1 MWVKYG
7 DKPTDMTVQSQG
19 FIAGITCD
27 RLSGDF
33 DGDGYTDLLTTGT
46 SYNNFVKFI
55 SDFRVWKRT
64 ASNSTFSQSTPTYN
78 LAGNFEIKE
87 DPFNLYNTI
96 PSDFDGDGRDDILF
110 AKTINQA
117 TSGSAREIDN
127 FTIYYPSVGATTF
140 TPITYAPTSFN
151 KINALS
157 PNYLSIGD
165 FDGDGKSDF
174 INFLSNGT
182 GHRIFLTRPT
192 IANNQRVSN
201 PYDGNSN
208 YDGSDFTWSDANYT
222 IDFNGDGKSDIM
234 RIKDGLCEIFEV
246 IASSGANPWELNKIY
261 SSGYPTKWHNIYFGD
276 FNGDRKTDLLTI
288 GSGGVKE
295 IAYSNGV
302 NFITTN
308 FLFNTNTIFNFPTQV
323 DDDKLLI
330 ADYNGDGLADIAH
343 CYSKRNVYTNPPAI
357 INIYYSI
364 GNSFKYE
371 QYIDNTNLGFGL
383 GQPLTVDF
391 NGDGRSEIINYN
403 NLNWP
408 FYVLE
413 IKPFGT
419 ERLLHKV
426 TDGFNYTTEFNYD
439 RLTSA
444 GTFYDRGNGG
454 NSTYPLNTIQYPFYN
469 VKQVISPNGI
479 GGTNTVDYR
488 YEEARMHRAGR
499 GFLGFTKLKAYD
511 NKSNMLSVTE
521 NIFNQTYY
529 LQLQNNIKLY
539 QINNNLQISEEQN
552 NYNLVAIAGAGNRFK
567 IELNNKISNNLL
579 QNIILKTTN
588 TYDNYSNITQSVTTV
603 NNNFETKTINS
614 TYGAFGTTIPYLPIS
629 TEVKNTRTGN
639 AQVTKNTK
647 FDYYPNGALKKL
659 TEFAGLPNE
668 VNTEYTYNA
677 YGLKLTDKVSALGM
691 TGRTNTYTYDYKSRF
706 LISTEKNCGSCGAN
720 FTMKE
725 IFGYEP
731 LFGNKTF
738 HISTDCNNT
747 SFNYDEFGRPVQTTF
762 PTGAIQTEKYVWDIN
777 GNSIYRTE
785 NVHSGKPD
793 TKTWFDILNR
803 EIKTEVQMMNGVIG
817 TVKSTYKNV
826 GLLKTKTNSYIDGV
840 EIALITSF
848 NYDINGRLITE
859 TTPTNNYNYFY
870 TFNTIQSS
878 LAVKKI
884 DAQGSF
890 QTKIKDA
897 TGFVK
902 STEDPGGKLN
912 FYFDSWG
919 NQKRIAQNGITVTT
933 KNFDAYS
940 RLTDITEVNAGTIK
954 YKYDAYGQL
963 IYQEDAS
970 NNAYNFVYDDLGR
983 MKTRTGAEGATSYE
997 YYCKSELIGSY
1008 DGHGNPISWD
1018 PHSNGIIDDAH
1029 LPDIKNPIYQ
1039 SCCNNNITRITGFNG
1054 IVQNFSYDL
1063 FGRLI
1068 QKDELVDGNNYTTSY
1083 KYDVNNNIIATI
1095 YPDQLEINNIFDNDS
1110 YLQQVTRTGGGN
1122 FIYQTQDFNG
1132 MGQIT
1137 EYKLGNGL
1145 TTKMKY
1151 NFGIVT
1157 HDNTTGVQQFR
1168 YTWDYARGNPTMRED
1183 ILNGLQENFTY
1194 DNLDRLTSAQV
1205 LNEPLQ
1211 EFHYDPH
1218 PSTGN
1223 TIGNIKVN
1231 TEAGYYRY
1239 TAQQIH
1245 APSSIANLNSITQ
1258 APPNISSN
1266 TQNITYT
1273 SFQRVKDINENG
1285 YTQSFDYWPSYNRV
1299 KSELYNNGALQNTR
1313 YYFSDFEIQIDASN
1327 NPIYI
1332 HYISGAEGLCAIL
1345 KVDASNNITEDYVYK
1360 DYLGSI
1366 TTITDASGT
1375 VITKQSFD
1383 AWGRERN
1390 PADWTYNSIPPQ
1402 PTWLYR
1408 GYTGH
1413 ESMPEFA
1420 LINMNARLYD
1430 PVQGKMI
1437 SPDNFVWDA
1446 TNSQAYNRYAYAHSN
1461 PMVYVD
1467 PDGNFA
1473 WFIPI
1478 IAGAIIGGIM
1488 NVSAQSTNRKLN
1500 FWDGVGAF
1508 FTGAVAG
1515 AVAGATLSFG
1525 LAALTGTSL
1534 IGGGSIVTGMT
1545 WATSH
1550 LSIQIIGISML
1561 TLKTMNFVLTVS
1573 SLARNPGQ
1581 GWDILR
1587 GRYYLDEKR
1596 TFAGQII
1603 QGVSRFSW
1611 EAFQTEFGYGF
1622 SHIRNTFGG
1631 VNSVN
1636 FIRGSTVVN
1645 SESGNGQ
1652 WWGVTIGNYINT
1664 NDAESLNGS
1673 GGIRTPININNEL
1686 ITHEFGHTLTSR
1698 YLGIVY
1704 FLYVMPASGLS
1715 AKFTLSKHSS
1725 RWYERDADNLSRIYL
1740 KNHP

>member
-1 MWVKYG
+1 MQHFKYSTDDMFSYLAEIEEAGTNGAKLNSTIFKYG
-7 DKPTDMTVQSQG
+7 DKPVDMSVQSQG
-19 FIAGITCD
+19 FISGITCD

-46 SYNNFVKFI
+46 TYNSFVKFVT
-55 SDFRVWKRT
+55 DFRIWKRT
-64 ASNSTFSQSTPTYN
+64 ASNSTFSQSTPSYS
-78 LAGNFEIKE
+78 LSGNFEIKE
-87 DPFNLYNTI
+87 DPFNLYNI
-96 PSDFDGDGRDDILF
+96 VPSDFDGDGRDDILF
-110 AKTINQA
+110 TKTVNQ
-117 TSGSAREIDN
+117 TSGGREVDN
-127 FTIYYPSVGATTF
+127 ITIYFPNVGATTF

-151 KINALS
+151 IINALS

-174 INFLSNGT
+174 INFLSNGI

-192 IANNQRVSN
+192 IANNQRISN

-208 YDGSDFTWSDANYT
+208 YDGSDFTESDANYT

-246 IASSGANPWELNKIY
+246 IASTGANPWELNKIY

-288 GSGGVKE
+288 SSGGVKE

-302 NFITTN
+302 NFVASN

-343 CYSKRNVYTNPPAI
+343 CYSKRNVNTNAPAI

-371 QYIDNTNLGFGL
+371 QYTDNTNLGFGL
-383 GQPLTVDF
+383 GQPLAVDF
-391 NGDGRSEIINYN
+391 NGDGRSEIINYKN
-403 NLNWP
+403 VTWP

-413 IKPFGT
+413 IKPLGT

-444 GTFYDRGNGG
+444 GLFYDRGNGG
-454 NSTYPLNTIQYPFYN
+454 NSAYPLNTIQYPIYN
-469 VKQVISPNGI
+469 VKQVITPNGI
-479 GGTNTVDYR
+479 GGINSVDYK

-529 LQLQNNIKLY
+529 LQLQNKVKLY
-539 QINNNLQISEEQN
+539 QISNNLQISEEQN
-552 NYNLVAIAGAGNRFK
+552 NYNIVTIAGAGNRFK
-567 IELNNKISNNLL
+567 IELSNKTSNNFL

-588 TYDNYSNITQSVTTV
+588 TYDNYSNITQSVSTV
-603 NNNFETKTINS
+603 NNTFETKTINS

-629 TEVKNTRTGN
+629 TEVKNIRTGN

-647 FDYYPNGALKKL
+647 FDYYPTGALKKL

-668 VNTEYTYNA
+668 VNTEYTYNP
-677 YGLKLTDKVSALGM
+677 YGLKLTDKVSATGM
-691 TGRTNTYTYDYKSRF
+691 TSRTNTYNYDYKSRF
-706 LISTEKNCGSCGAN
+706 LVSTEKNCGSCGTN
-720 FTMKE
+720 FKIKE

-747 SFNYDEFGRPVQTTF
+747 SFTYDEFGRLVKTTF
-762 PTGAIQTEKYVWDIN
+762 PTGATQFENYVWDIY
-777 GNSIYRTE
+777 GNYIYRTE
-785 NVHSGKPD
+785 NMHSGKPD

-803 EIKTEVQMMNGVIG
+803 EIKTEMQMMNGVIG
-817 TVKSTYKNV
+817 TVKSNYNNV

-848 NYDINGRLITE
+848 NYDINGRLTTE

-870 TFNTIQSS
+870 TFNTIQST
-878 LAVKKI
+878 LAVKKV

-912 FYFDSWG
+912 FYYDSWG
-919 NQKRIAQNGITVTT
+919 NQKRIFQNGITVTN
-933 KNFDAYS
+933 KNFDAYN

-954 YKYDAYGQL
+954 YKYDAFGQL

-983 MKTRTGAEGATSYE
+983 MKMRTGAEGTTSYD
-997 YYCKSELIGSY
+997 YYCKSEIIGSY
-1008 DGHGNPISWD
+1008 DAHGNPISWD
-1018 PHSNGIIDDAH
+1018 NHSNGSTGDSH
-1029 LPDIKNPIYQ
+1029 LPDIKNPIYHT
-1039 SCCNNNITRITGFNG
+1039 CCNNNITRITGFNG
-1054 IVQNFSYDL
+1054 LVQNFSYDL

-1083 KYDVNNNIIATI
+1083 KYDVNNNIISTI

-1137 EYKLGNGL
+1137 EYRLGNGL
-1145 TTKMKY
+1145 TTNMAY
-1151 NFGIVT
+1151 NFGLVT
-1157 HDNTTGVQQFR
+1157 NDNTIGVQQFR
-1168 YTWDYARGNPTMRED
+1168 YTWDYARGNPKMRED
-1183 ILNGLQENFTY
+1183 ILRGLQENFTY

-1211 EFHYDPH
+1211 EFHYDPF

-1223 TIGNIKVN
+1223 TNGNIKVN

-1245 APSSIANLNSITQ
+1245 APSSIANLNSNILP
-1258 APPNISSN
+1258 PPNISSN
-1266 TQNITYT
+1266 TQTINYT
-1273 SFQRVKDINENG
+1273 PFQRVEDINENG
-1285 YTQSFDYWPSYNRV
+1285 YTQKFDYWPSYNRV
-1299 KSELYNNGALQNTR
+1299 KSELYSNGTLQNTR
-1313 YYFSDFEIQIDASN
+1313 YYFGDFEIQIDAFN
-1327 NPIYI
+1327 NPTYI
-1332 HYISGAEGLCAIL
+1332 HYINGAEGLCAII
-1345 KVDASNNITEDYVYK
+1345 KVDGSNNITEDYVYK

-1366 TTITDASGT
+1366 TTITDAGGT
-1375 VITKQSFD
+1375 VIANQSFD

-1390 PADWTYNSIPPQ
+1390 PVDWTYNTIPTQ

-1413 ESMPEFA
+1413 ESMPEFG

-1437 SPDNFVWDA
+1437 SPDVFVSNP
-1446 TNSQAYNRYAYAHSN
+1446 TSTQSYNRFSYANNN
-1461 PMVYVD
+1461 PMKFKD

-1473 WFIPI
+1473 LQWF
-1478 IAGAIIGGIM
+1478 
-1488 NVSAQSTNRKLN
+1488 
-1500 FWDGVGAF
+1500 VGAVKGF
-1508 FTGAVAG
+1508 VKSAMGIHEPGHHTLLGDALASGNRHVSNTIKITAG
-1515 AVAGATLSFG
+1515 LFAYDHNYSGKGDFWRDAWQIVSRLTWELPQTLFG
-1525 LAALTGTSL
+1525 LAASEGHNLFGQVDGVDYFGGAT
-1534 IGGGSIVTGMT
+1534 IVHGGS
-1545 WATSH
+1545 
-1550 LSIQIIGISML
+1550 
-1561 TLKTMNFVLTVS
+1561 
-1573 SLARNPGQ
+1573 P
-1581 GWDILR
+1581 
-1587 GRYYLDEKR
+1587 
-1596 TFAGQII
+1596 
-1603 QGVSRFSW
+1603 
-1611 EAFQTEFGYGF
+1611 FG
-1622 SHIRNTFGG
+1622 
-1631 VNSVN
+1631 
-1636 FIRGSTVVN
+1636 
-1645 SESGNGQ
+1645 
-1652 WWGVTIGNYINT
+1652 GVTIGSYINGGRDIGT
-1664 NDAESLNGS
+1664 SVTGIDWSSQLLLHEYGHYRQSQVAGFSYIGMYAIPSL
-1673 GGIRTPININNEL
+1673 
-1686 ITHEFGHTLTSR
+1686 
-1698 YLGIVY
+1698 
-1704 FLYVMPASGLS
+1704 LS
-1715 AKFTLSKHSS
+1715 ATFGSDHNNFWT
-1725 RWYERDADNLSRIYL
+1725 ERDASLRGNNYGIKYYSTGSIFALATSISNPKWYDYMQGINLLMPWYW
-1740 KNHP
+1740 